1 MAKLRLTCALSDN
14 ARTRALLDGSVAPE
28 AIELETKALHPSEM
42 FWRQLKFAEFDVS
55 EMSLS
60 SLTIATAQGPTPWV
74 GIPVFTSRRFFHT
87 GILVRT
93 DRGIDTPA
101 DLAGKTVGV
110 PEFQQTAALWT
121 RSVLRDEFGL
131 DPRSM
136 RWFMERNPDQS
147 HGGQTGFTPPAGIDL
162 RYVPRETNLGQM
174 LIDGEVDALLHWI
187 DARNLVDRSS
197 VDPRSDPNVRHLF
210 ADRAAEAHR
219 YYAKTGIYPI
229 NHGLVVRRSIVER
242 HPWVVLNLY
251 AAFAAAKA
259 RLAHDLD
266 VMLEPYAAAGLLNGA
281 AQAFAT
287 DPLPY
292 GVQRS
297 RPVLDTIV
305 RAVHADGLATRL
317 VGLDELFAP
326 NTLDL

>member
-14 ARTRALLDGSVAPE
+14 PRTRALLDGSITPE
-28 AIELETKALHPSEM
+28 AIALETKALHPSEM

-60 SLTIATAQGPTPWV
+60 SLTIATAQAPTQWV
-74 GIPVFTSRRFFHT
+74 GLPVFTSRRFFHT

-93 DRGIDTPA
+93 DRGIETPA

-147 HGGQTGFTPPAGIDL
+147 HGGQTGFAPPPGIDL

-174 LIDGEVDALLHWI
+174 LIDGQVDALLHWI
-187 DARNLVDRSS
+187 DARNLVDRSH
-197 VDPRSDPNVRHLF
+197 VDPRTDPKVRSLF
-210 ADRAAEAHR
+210 PDRNAEAHR

-259 RLAHDLD
+259 RLAADLAT
-266 VMLEPYAAAGLLNGA
+266 MLEPFDAAGMLNGA
-281 AQAFAT
+281 AKMLAG

-292 GVQRS
+292 GVKAS
-297 RPVLDTIV
+297 HHVLDTIV
-305 RAVHADGLATRL
+305 RAVYADGLASRV